1 MDKILERLNT
11 YYVALLKALPRI
23 ALAILVFAAG
33 IIIINWI
40 TKKIRQQIKNTSQD
54 PLMSSFLGK
63 AIKLALYIV
72 VFLLALHVA
81 GLSSIAAAILATAG
95 ASAIIIGFAFKD
107 IAENFLAGII
117 LAFNRPF
124 NINDTVKIEEVFGK
138 VKAMEFRYTKIATFD
153 GRKVYIP
160 NSDVLKNPV
169 YNYTEDGF
177 FRADFVVGIAYENDM
192 QKAKDLISDYLA
204 EEKDIVHDDTHANF
218 VTEDELAAS
227 TVNLKV
233 YFWVETDDFRR
244 GMLETRGKV
253 IHNVKNL
260 LESNGFNLPA
270 DIRELKFYDAS
281 SAFEIKTQPAT
292 ENSGGG
298 NKM

>member
-1 MDKILERLNT
+1 MDRILERLQNL
-11 YYVALLKALPRI
+11 YVAFLKSLPRI
-23 ALAILVFAAG
+23 AMALLIFIVGVIVVSWLA
-33 IIIINWI
+33 
-40 TKKIRQQIKNTSQD
+40 KKIRQQIKQRSND

-63 AIKLALYIV
+63 TIKLALYIV

-95 ASAIIIGFAFKD
+95 ASAIIVGFAFKD

-124 NINDTVKIEEVFGK
+124 NVNDTVKVQDVFGK
-138 VKAMEFRYTKIATFD
+138 VKEMEFRYTKIATFD
-153 GRKVYIP
+153 GRSVYIP

-177 FRADFVVGIAYENDM
+177 FRADFVVGIAYENDI
-192 QKAKDLISDYLA
+192 QKAKELIHHYLQN
-204 EEKDIVHDDTHANF
+204 ESEIVQDDTHANF
-218 VTEDELAAS
+218 VAEEELAAS

-244 GMLETRGKV
+244 GMLQTKGRV
-253 IHNVKNL
+253 MQNVKTM
-260 LESNGFNLPA
+260 LENNGFNLPA

-281 SAFEIKTQPAT
+281 SPFQFGEAGRNKT
-292 ENSGGG
+292 G
-298 NKM
+298 NGTAQS